1 MVNIFEIIQ
10 AIEREDMIEAH
21 RLVRQRKEERE
32 RIKAEMAELAPK
44 IFRSAP
50 TPEVMERQQ
59 RAFGLFLQGEVK
71 EARAM
76 LEEDMTPEE
85 VRFGELLA
93 ELLGF
98 PVMKRDLPRT
108 EDMVDAERLIAQAF
122 GQQG

>member
-50 TPEVMERQQ
+50 TPERQQ
-59 RAFGLFLQGEVK
+59 RAFGLFLRGKVE

-76 LEEDMTPEE
+76 LEEDMTSEE
-85 VRFGELLA
+85 VRFSELLA

-98 PVMKRDLPRT
+98 PVMKRDLPKT

-122 GQQG
+122 G